1 MASLILHLS
10 SNNGPMIAFTSD
22 LGSKP
27 TGSLDTAVEGL
38 CPHHPTSHLSTLA
51 RTRINKAKTRE
62 KKESVTILGNPRDKD
77 RTNPWSHLQKIKN
90 QFKYCHVKIVM
101 SSLPQARPQSKA
113 GAALGPCLGH
123 GPLWGLGYHFLAPSG
138 SMEQQTGF
146 AVSSNSFRL
155 LVASFA
161 TLFLALSFSSFK
173 NSRRVNF
180 HRAFWETGKHNQVN
194 AFYVPPRCR
203 HLAPSLPAPSNTRNT
218 GPSRARWMQ
227 PAAAIHSWVLAQS
240 SRSRANSEHSKAVV
254 LEAELPGPRQ
264 LWGAH
269 FTATPDLTVLLTP
282 SLNISGFIFSVPVY
296 FEYK

>member
-1 MASLILHLS
+1 MASLILYLS

-38 CPHHPTSHLSTLA
+38 CPPHRTSHLSTLA
-51 RTRINKAKTRE
+51 RTRINKAKTWE

-218 GPSRARWMQ
+218 GPSRARSQWDSGCSQ
-227 PAAAIHSWVLAQS
+227 PGHPFPGAGPALQIEGQFWTQQGGSPWGRA
-240 SRSRANSEHSKAVV
+240 SRSRATM
-254 LEAELPGPRQ
+254 GC
-264 LWGAH
+264 
-269 FTATPDLTVLLTP
+269 P
-282 SLNISGFIFSVPVY
+282 SHRHPCPYCSSDTLFQY
-296 FEYK
+296 FWIYL